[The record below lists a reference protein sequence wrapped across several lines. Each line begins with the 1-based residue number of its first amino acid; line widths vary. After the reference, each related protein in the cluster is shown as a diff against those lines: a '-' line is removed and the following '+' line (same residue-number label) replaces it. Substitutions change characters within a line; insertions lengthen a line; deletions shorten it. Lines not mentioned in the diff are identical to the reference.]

1 MKAAHCGLFSRLT
14 KPPEAAKV
22 RPPFSGRAGRPGR
35 SARPANY
42 STAEFSMYDGLG
54 LYIDGKWR
62 PSRSG
67 RSFPILNPATE
78 EVLGHL
84 PVADANDL
92 DEALAAAAKGLA
104 AWRKVS
110 GWERA
115 KVMRKIGDIIRER
128 TETIARTLTLE
139 SGKPLAEARA
149 EVGAAA
155 DQFDWFADEARRIY
169 GQTIESRNPAI
180 RNLLRYEP
188 VGVVAAFTAW
198 NFPVVLVARKIAPAL
213 AAGCSIIIK
222 PAEDDPA
229 AGLAIVQACHDA
241 GVPPGVVNAV
251 IGDPPFIS
259 THLLASPIV
268 RKVTLTGSIPVG
280 KQLLKLAADT
290 VKRASMEL
298 GGHAP
303 FIVFEDADVGYA
315 AELGVKGKFR
325 NNGQVCV
332 SPTRFFVHESKMA
345 EFTDRFVADCKKL
358 KIGNGLEAGTDVG
371 PLINKKRID
380 YITDLVED
388 ARASKAEIKLG
399 GRRPTGFN
407 RGYFYEPT
415 VITGLKD
422 SDKIMTNEPFGPVAL
437 ITSFKDFDEVMSRAN
452 ALPFGL
458 AAYLFSRSLKT
469 AHEAWERLEVGIV
482 GVNHIAVATAELPF
496 GGMKESGLGRE
507 GGSLG
512 IKDFLEPKYATILLN

>member
-1 MKAAHCGLFSRLT
+1 
-14 KPPEAAKV
+14 
-22 RPPFSGRAGRPGR
+22 
-35 SARPANY
+35 
-42 STAEFSMYDGLG
+42 MYEGLG

-62 PSRSG
+62 ASHSG
-67 RSFPILNPATE
+67 RTFKILNPANE
-78 EVLGHL
+78 EVLGAL
-84 PVADANDL
+84 PMADARDL
-92 DEALAAAAKGLA
+92 DDALAAARKGLEV
-104 AWRKVS
+104 WRKTTA
-110 GWERA
+110 WERS
-115 KVMRKIGDIIRER
+115 KVMRRVADLLRER
-128 TETIARTLTLE
+128 SESIARTLTLE
-139 SGKPLAEARA
+139 SGKPLPEARL

-169 GQTIESRNPAI
+169 GQTVESRIPNV
-180 RNLLRYEP
+180 RNFLRYEP

-213 AAGCSIIIK
+213 AAGCSIIVK

-229 AGLAIVQACHDA
+229 AGLAVVQACHDA

-251 IGDPPFIS
+251 VGDPPFIS
-259 THLLASPIV
+259 SHLLASPIT

-303 FIVFEDADVGYA
+303 FIVFEDADLTQAVEA
-315 AELGVKGKFR
+315 GVKTKFR

-332 SPTRFFVHESKMA
+332 SPTRFFIHESKA
-345 EFTDRFVADCKKL
+345 EDFTERFVTGVKKI
-358 KIGNGLEAGTDVG
+358 KIGNGLEPGVDVG
-371 PLINKKRID
+371 PLINKKRLDWIN
-380 YITDLVED
+380 DLVED
-388 ARASKAEIKLG
+388 SRRNGAKVVAG
-399 GRRPTGFN
+399 GQQPPGFN

-422 SDKIMTNEPFGPVAL
+422 DHKIMTTEPFGPVAL
-437 ITSFKDFDEVMSRAN
+437 ITTFKDFDEVMRRAN
-452 ALPFGL
+452 QLPFGL
-458 AAYLFSRSLKT
+458 ASYCFTKSLKI
-469 AHEAWERLEVGIV
+469 ANEAFEQLETGIV
-482 GVNHIAVATAELPF
+482 GVNHCAIATAELPF

-512 IKDFLEPKYATILLN
+512 IKDFLEPKYATMLMN

>member
-1 MKAAHCGLFSRLT
+1 
-14 KPPEAAKV
+14 
-22 RPPFSGRAGRPGR
+22 
-35 SARPANY
+35 
-42 STAEFSMYDGLG
+42 MYDGLG

-62 PSRSG
+62 PSNSG
-67 RSFPILNPATE
+67 RTFKILNPANE
-78 EVLGHL
+78 EVLGEL
-84 PVADANDL
+84 PVADEKNL
-92 DEALAAAAKGLA
+92 DEALAAAQKGLA
-104 AWRKVS
+104 VWRKTTS
-110 GWERA
+110 WERS
-115 KVMRKIGDIIRER
+115 KVMRKVADLLRER
-128 TETIARTLTLE
+128 AESIARTLTLE
-139 SGKPLAEARA
+139 SGKPLPEARL

-169 GQTIESRNPAI
+169 GQTIESRIPNV
-180 RNLLRYEP
+180 RNFLRYEP

-213 AAGCSIIIK
+213 AAGCSIIVK

-251 IGDPPFIS
+251 VGDPPFIS
-259 THLLASPIV
+259 SYLLASPIT

-303 FIVFEDADVGYA
+303 FIVFEDADLAHA
-315 AELGVKGKFR
+315 AELGVKTKFR

-332 SPTRFFVHESKMA
+332 SPTRFFVHESKL
-345 EFTDRFVADCKKL
+345 EDFTERFIAGVKKI
-358 KIGNGLEAGTDVG
+358 KIGNGLEEGVDVG
-371 PLINKKRID
+371 PLINKKRLDWIN
-380 YITDLVED
+380 DLVED
-388 ARASKAEIKLG
+388 SRKNGATIASG
-399 GRRPTGFN
+399 GRQPTGFN

-422 SDKIMTNEPFGPVAL
+422 TDKIMTTEPFGPVAL
-437 ITSFKDFDEVMSRAN
+437 ITSFKEFDEVMARAN
-452 ALPFGL
+452 QLPFGL
-458 AAYLFSRSLKT
+458 ASYCFTRSLKT
-469 AHEAWERLEVGIV
+469 ANEAFEQLETGIV
-482 GVNHIAVATAELPF
+482 GVNHCAIATAELPF
-496 GGMKESGLGRE
+496 GGMKESGMGRE

-512 IKDFLEPKYATILLN
+512 IKDFLEPKYATMLLN